1 MKNRQGMDAFSL
13 LSDVL
18 FESTGGPIPS
28 FGPKGPQVTP
38 EKDAASTDIVK
49 SKPSWQPAQ

>member
-18 FESTGGPIPS
+18 FEPSNGPTPS
-28 FGPKGPQVTP
+28 FAPPNSSEPPAKADDT
-38 EKDAASTDIVK
+38 ADIVV
-49 SKPSWQPAQ
+49 SRPSWLPAQ